1 MRSPLRPGW
10 LRLPGIRLLSLH
22 IFIEL
27 VSVFAL
33 SLGALLALL
42 LIGRLL
48 SLRELFLSQDLGFA
62 DIVQLLVYLSPF
74 FLLLLMPIACMLA
87 VFLTFLRMS
96 TDRELVALKA
106 GGVSL
111 YQLLPAPVVFCLL
124 CTVFNFWISISGLS
138 WGMDNFRHHVL
149 EFART
154 KTQLMLQPGV
164 FNRDFKGLT
173 LFAEKVTPGGGQLKT
188 VFVRDDTRKDVSA
201 TIVAPDGSVATD
213 PDQGQ
218 IIFLLRDGHI
228 YRQSEKSLEVLGF
241 ETYVVRLDL
250 SQLFRGYKLGDVKPK
265 EVSWSRL
272 GEMEKDQALAK
283 RQGENFERKVRV
295 ERQKRLVLP
304 VACLVLGLFALPLAC
319 AFQGLKQHLGLVLAL
334 ACFLV
339 YYTLLSLG
347 LSLGEAGSLNPVLG
361 LWLPDVLFALAA
373 AVGIRLTAMERQPRI
388 LDWLSH
394 FRLRRSASCSAS

>member
-1 MRSPLRPGW
+1 VFSRLRPG
-10 LRLPGIRLLSLH
+10 LPALPGIRLLSLH
-22 IFIEL
+22 IFVEL

-33 SLGALLALL
+33 SLGSLLALL

-48 SLRELFLSQDLGFA
+48 SLRELFLSQDLA
-62 DIVQLLVYLSPF
+62 LSDIVQLLIFLSPF
-74 FLLLLMPIACMLA
+74 FLLLLLPIACMLA
-87 VFLTFLRMS
+87 VFLTFLRMN
-96 TDRELVALKA
+96 TDRELIALKA

-124 CTVFNFWISISGLS
+124 CTVLNFWISISGLA
-138 WGMDNFRHHVL
+138 WGMDNFRVHVL

-173 LFAEKVTPGGGQLKT
+173 LFAEQVTPGGGQLKT
-188 VFVRDDTRKDVSA
+188 VFVRDGTRPDVSA
-201 TIVAPDGSVATD
+201 TIVAPEGSVATD
-213 PDQGQ
+213 PDEGQ
-218 IIFLLRDGHI
+218 ILFLLRDGHI

-265 EVSWSRL
+265 EVSWTRL
-272 GEMEKDQALAK
+272 GEMEKDEALVK
-283 RQGENFERKVRV
+283 RQGENFVRKIKV
-295 ERQKRLVLP
+295 ERHKRLVLP
-304 VACLVLGLFALPLAC
+304 VACLVLGLFALPLAG

-334 ACFLV
+334 GCFLV

-347 LSLGEAGSLNPVLG
+347 LSLGEAGSLDPVVG

-373 AVGIRLTAMERQPRI
+373 AAGIRMTARERLPHV

-394 FRLRRSASCSAS
+394 VRLRRQSPCSPS